1 MGLMTDPYTQAVLA
15 TFIGRF
21 HKVGSLLCYVAGV
34 AYMLAL
40 AYPTLNAGTYF
51 SENALLPGLVDR
63 EYADS
68 SYNVEQLAEEYK
80 KVIDGGEGLPV
91 AYMETKFTQLGLDT
105 YTQNFSVKHPFL
117 ETEVI
122 GKRRVPKTI
131 QGTNVYAIL
140 RAPRIAGTE
149 AIVLMVP
156 YRSGKKA
163 QERGDTHFGI
173 GLMLSLAKFFQTK
186 TYWSK
191 DLIFLVVDQED
202 MGMQAWLEAY
212 QGIPSDYISS
222 SIMQGRS
229 GAIMGAVNLE
239 VGVPRVKRLDLV
251 TEGINGHLPNLDL
264 FNLVVRLCGKEGVQ
278 ASFQNQVD
286 SSNYHRLTRQGYEKS
301 AKTMLLNM
309 AHQATGQP
317 RAIHGLFL
325 HYHIEAIT
333 IRAAAGQKSG
343 SKSMQVVGRVLEGV
357 IRSINNLLERLHQS
371 FFFYV
376 LPNCDRY
383 VSIGLY
389 MPPFAL
395 LMMVPL
401 LNGLALWIKSGSI
414 SKSLPT
420 KDSGKETPKTDSEI
434 TDDFVPRPLST
445 IMPLLIGASV
455 TGALLYISPEFFM
468 SRLGNVFKLTPE
480 ELVSLGVMALFV
492 GGAMFPHIIR
502 RKMSSPSD
510 PGEVAAEWQLLKSFA
525 LIWQAVILSAIS
537 MMNFSLAFFISV
549 AMVPISAVVKPS
561 SRTPLRLLN
570 AVLLLLISP
579 PVLLFLFLAIFN
591 AATSPISDGGELLS
605 TTLQMSKH
613 ALYRAVVDGYVFGN
627 LSYGLATMVVFPN
640 WLMLWLV
647 VWKKV

>member
-1 MGLMTDPYTQAVLA
+1 MGLMTDPKTQAFLSN
-15 TFIGRF
+15 FISRF
-21 HKVGSLLCYVAGV
+21 HKAGSLLCYLAGM

-40 AYPTLNAGTYF
+40 AYPPLNAGTYF

-63 EYADS
+63 EYGDN

-80 KVIDGGEGLPV
+80 RAVESIEGLPV
-91 AYMETKFTQLGLDT
+91 RYMETKFTELGLDT
-105 YTQNFSVKHPFL
+105 FTQNFSIRHPFL
-117 ETEVI
+117 QTEVI
-122 GKRRVPKTI
+122 GNRRVPQVI

-149 AIVLMVP
+149 AIVMLVP
-156 YRSGKKA
+156 YRSSKAA
-163 QERGDTHFGI
+163 QERGDTHYGI
-173 GLMLSLAKFFQTK
+173 GLMLSLAKFFRTK

-191 DLIFLVVDQED
+191 DVIFLVVDQED
-202 MGMQAWLEAY
+202 MGIQAWLEAY
-212 QGIPSDYISS
+212 QGIPSNYISS

-239 VGVPRVKRLDLV
+239 VGVARVRRLDLV

-264 FNLVVRLCGKEGVQ
+264 FNLVVRLCSKEGVQ
-278 ASFQNQVD
+278 ASFQGQVD
-286 SSNYHRLTRQGYEKS
+286 SGNNQRLTREGYEKS
-301 AKTMLLNM
+301 VKTMLLNM

-317 RAIHGLFL
+317 RSIHGLFL

-333 IRAAAGQKSG
+333 IKAAAGQKSG
-343 SKSMQVVGRVLEGV
+343 SKSMQMVGRVLEGV

-401 LNGLALWIKSGSI
+401 LNGLALWITSGNI
-414 SKSLPT
+414 SKSAQDQDVG
-420 KDSGKETPKTDSEI
+420 KDKPKTDSESME
-434 TDDFVPRPLST
+434 DFVPRPFST

-468 SRLGNVFKLTPE
+468 SRLATAFKLTPE
-480 ELVSLGVMALFV
+480 EIVSLGVMGLFV
-492 GGAMFPHIIR
+492 GSIMLPHIIR

-510 PGEVAAEWQLLKSFA
+510 PGQATAEWQLLKSVA

-537 MMNFSLAFFISV
+537 MINFSLAFFLSV
-549 AMVPISAVVKPS
+549 AMVPISAVIRPS
-561 SRTPLRLLN
+561 SRTLFRLLN
-570 AVLLLLISP
+570 AILLLLISP
-579 PVLLFLFLAIFN
+579 PILLFLFLAIYN
-591 AATSPISDGGELLS
+591 AATSPIVDITELLS
-605 TTLQMSKH
+605 VTLQMSKH
-613 ALYRAVVDGYVFGN
+613 AMYRSVVDGYLYGN
-627 LSYGLATMVVFPN
+627 WSYGLATMVVFPN

-647 VWKKV
+647 VWKQV